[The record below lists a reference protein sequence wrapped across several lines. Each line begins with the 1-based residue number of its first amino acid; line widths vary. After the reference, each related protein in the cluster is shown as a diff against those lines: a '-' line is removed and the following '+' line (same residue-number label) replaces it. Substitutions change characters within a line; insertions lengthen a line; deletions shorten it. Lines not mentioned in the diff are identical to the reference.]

1 VTVIGA
7 RCYLDFAFD
16 QELPMTD
23 ETDHPDLSETE
34 IAELRALLDH
44 RSQGPFVGLD
54 QAKADTYAMLERKR
68 KERGL

>member
-1 VTVIGA
+1 
-7 RCYLDFAFD
+7 
-16 QELPMTD
+16 MTD